1 MLRNPPERNAQ
12 KRYHQAK
19 INMKII
25 IYISFF
31 LPLNSCK
38 AQEKEGVLINPTLMP
53 NMEYKTSVHTENN
66 TIIEYV
72 GNNAIIEN
80 LKSKGIEYPI
90 TSNSKN
96 LIVSTMRTGIMNN
109 NQEFI
114 IKSTYDK
121 VETELTGSITKLKEK
136 NSSIEKL
143 QGAQAYGKVLKDLKI
158 EIDSII
164 GLKDESF
171 RTTIE
176 QGMKTI
182 LNQIDYPKEHIKKGE
197 SFTINTPVKFPAGNG
212 VMMDMILTNK
222 YFLDSISNVIA
233 YFSIEQNIKIE
244 TSIEQTDLI
253 VEGKGSGLIQYDIK
267 IQSNKLYYT
276 EFLMNSEVEVSG
288 VKVKTTALTKSTT
301 TTEIIK
307 PDNNK

>member
-1 MLRNPPERNAQ
+1 
-12 KRYHQAK
+12 
-19 INMKII
+19 MKII

-31 LPLNSCK
+31 FLFNSCN
-38 AQEKEGVLINPTLMP
+38 AQEKEGVLMNPTLMP
-53 NMEYKTSVHTENN
+53 NMEYITSVQTENN

-72 GNNAIIEN
+72 GNNALIEN

-96 LIVSTMRTGIMNN
+96 LIVSTTRTGIMNN
-109 NQEFI
+109 NQEFT

-121 VETELTGSITKLKEK
+121 VETELKGSITKLKEK

-158 EIDSII
+158 EIDSIV
-164 GLKDESF
+164 GLKDESL

-182 LNQIDYPKEHIKKGE
+182 LNQIEYPKEQIKKGE
-197 SFTINTPVKFPAGNG
+197 SFTIKTPVKFPAGNG
-212 VMMDMILTNK
+212 VTVDMIVTNK
-222 YFLDSISNVIA
+222 YLLDSISNLIA
-233 YFSIEQNIKIE
+233 YFSIKQDIKIE

-253 VEGKGSGLIQYDIK
+253 VKGSGVGVIQYDI
-267 IQSNKLYYT
+267 INRSNKLYYT
-276 EFLMNSEVEVSG
+276 ELLMNSEIEVSG
-288 VKVKTTALTKSTT
+288 VKVKTKALTKSTT
-301 TTEIIK
+301 TTEISK
-307 PDNNK
+307 PDYNK